1 MKKFWLVAALI
12 ASWSVCILPAAADDV
27 SGSWAGPWYR
37 GMTSGTMTLRIE
49 SDGSGIIQMTNLDNF
64 PEDEVVLSSTEKDD
78 KTFKFSAAGSG
89 ASAFVARTQLSGD
102 GQVLEG
108 KGKYEGFPIKFK
120 LKRR

>member
-1 MKKFWLVAALI
+1 MKRIWLVAALI
-12 ASWSVCILPAAADDV
+12 ALWSACILPAAAADV

-37 GMTSGTMTLRIE
+37 GMTSGTMTLQIN
-49 SDGSGIIQMTNLDNF
+49 SDGSGVIQMTNLDNF
-64 PEDEVVLSSTEKDD
+64 PEDEVVLSNTGKDAG
-78 KTFKFSAAGSG
+78 TFKFSAAGSG
-89 ASAFVARTQLSGD
+89 ASVFVARTQLSGD